1 MSNKKGSALMQVLL
15 ITIVVATIATAILR
29 IAISRT
35 TTAANTVRTISAKNI
50 LEGCNAQ
57 IQSQLVRGQ
66 LSTNSDG
73 SFTSQCVIQA
83 GPTSTDTIT
92 VTVKGTPVNDPTTN
106 MTYTRLDF
114 NIPAAADLQK
124 L

>member
-1 MSNKKGSALMQVLL
+1 MKNNKGSALMQVLL

-35 TTAANTVRTISAKNI
+35 TTAAATVRTISAKNI

-57 IQSQLVRGQ
+57 VQSMLVRKQVAGEDISNA
-66 LSTNSDG
+66 LS
-73 SFTSQCVIQA
+73 SFKCEIQA
-83 GPTSTDTIT
+83 GPAVGDIIQVTAKYGANDTAAGAQQIIYSIDRTS
-92 VTVKGTPVNDPTTN
+92 
-106 MTYTRLDF
+106 
-114 NIPAAADLQK
+114 DLQK